1 MVGTIAANTRRG
13 PDVTWYQRRN
23 LLKAGPAMTAHKS
36 KVDWAERCPIR
47 DVLERMGD
55 RWSML
60 VLFTL
65 QDHGQLR
72 FSVLKKEIGD
82 ISQRMLSQTLR
93 RLEQDGL
100 VLRTAHAT
108 VPPRVDYE
116 LTVLGQSFLQPMRE
130 LLHWAERHHEQV
142 REARRAYVAPPRHE
156 AL

>member
-1 MVGTIAANTRRG
+1 
-13 PDVTWYQRRN
+13 
-23 LLKAGPAMTAHKS
+23 MTVHKS

-60 VLFTL
+60 ILL
-65 QDHGQLR
+65 MLGDCERMR

-100 VLRTAHAT
+100 VTRTAYAT
-108 VPPRVDYE
+108 IPPRVDYA
-116 LTVLGQSFLQPMRE
+116 LTPLGQSFLQPMRGM
-130 LLHWAERHHEQV
+130 LQWAEQNHTQV
-142 REARRAYVAPPRHE
+142 RDARQAYVPPLRHE

>member
-1 MVGTIAANTRRG
+1 MSV
-13 PDVTWYQRRN
+13 
-23 LLKAGPAMTAHKS
+23 HKS

-65 QDHGQLR
+65 SEHKRLR
-72 FSVLKKEIGD
+72 FSMLKNTIGD

-108 VPPRVDYE
+108 VPPRVHYE
-116 LTVLGQSFLQPMRE
+116 LSALGKSFLKPMHN
-130 LLHWAERHHEQV
+130 LLHWAEKNHQLV
-142 REARRAYVAPPRHE
+142 RAARVAYVPPPRHE

>member
-1 MVGTIAANTRRG
+1 MSV
-13 PDVTWYQRRN
+13 
-23 LLKAGPAMTAHKS
+23 HKS

-60 VLFTL
+60 VLFML
-65 QDHGQLR
+65 NDHQSMR
-72 FSVLKKEIGD
+72 FSVLKNTIGD

-108 VPPRVDYE
+108 VPPRVDYA
-116 LTVLGQSFLQPMRE
+116 LTSLGKSFMKPMHN
-130 LLHWAERHHEQV
+130 LLSWADENHQLV
-142 REARRAYVAPPRHE
+142 RDARMAYVPPPKHE

>member
-1 MVGTIAANTRRG
+1 MAV
-13 PDVTWYQRRN
+13 
-23 LLKAGPAMTAHKS
+23 HKS

-65 QDHGQLR
+65 SDHQSLR
-72 FSVLKKEIGD
+72 FSVLKNTIGD
-82 ISQRMLSQTLR
+82 ISQRMLSQSLR

-116 LTVLGQSFLQPMRE
+116 LTPLGQSFLQPMRN
-130 LLHWAERHHEQV
+130 LLRWAEQNHQQV
-142 REARRAYVAPPRHE
+142 RDARVAYVPPPRHE

>member
-1 MVGTIAANTRRG
+1 
-13 PDVTWYQRRN
+13 
-23 LLKAGPAMTAHKS
+23 MTVHKS

-60 VLFTL
+60 ILFML
-65 QDHGQLR
+65 GDHDRLR
-72 FSVLKKEIGD
+72 FSALKNEIGD

-100 VLRTAHAT
+100 VSRTAFAT
-108 VPPRVDYE
+108 IPPRVDYA
-116 LTVLGQSFLQPMRE
+116 LTPLGQSFLEPMRK
-130 LLHWAERHHEQV
+130 LLQWAEQNHEQV
-142 REARRAYVAPPRHE
+142 REARTAYLPPPRHE

>member
-1 MVGTIAANTRRG
+1 
-13 PDVTWYQRRN
+13 
-23 LLKAGPAMTAHKS
+23 MTVHPS

-60 VLFTL
+60 ILSML
-65 QDHGQLR
+65 GDNERMR
-72 FSVLKKEIGD
+72 FSVLKREIGD

-100 VLRTAHAT
+100 VSRTAYAS
-108 VPPRVDYE
+108 VPPRVDYA
-116 LTVLGQSFLQPMRE
+116 LTPLGHSFMAPMRN
-130 LLHWAERHHEQV
+130 LLQWAEVNHEQV
-142 REARRAYVAPPRHE
+142 RSARQAYVAPPRHE

>member
-1 MVGTIAANTRRG
+1 MSV
-13 PDVTWYQRRN
+13 
-23 LLKAGPAMTAHKS
+23 HKS

-60 VLFTL
+60 VLFML
-65 QDHGQLR
+65 NDHQSMR
-72 FSVLKKEIGD
+72 FSVLKNTIGD

-108 VPPRVDYE
+108 VPPRVDYA
-116 LTVLGQSFLQPMRE
+116 LTSLGKSFMKPMHK
-130 LLHWAERHHEQV
+130 LLSWADENHQLV
-142 REARRAYVAPPRHE
+142 RDARVAYAPPPKHE